1 MGFLDNLKD
10 AFAAGGDREGFNAR
24 RDARLAGELVTKL
37 QLGQIAVR
45 NTQPIE
51 PPRWSKYD
59 GKSRGDSEGQTNYY
73 EGFVGERNQT
83 LKIHIV
89 VDKHG
94 KLQYIRDIDGTV
106 LFDRS
111 RGHTPPPGW
120 D

>member
-1 MGFLDNLKD
+1 MSFWANLRD

-45 NTQPIE
+45 NAQQIE
-51 PPRWSKYD
+51 PPTWSKY
-59 GKSRGDSEGQTNYY
+59 KSTTSRSGTPQTNYF
-73 EGFVGERNQT
+73 EGYIGERDQT
-83 LKIHIV
+83 RKVHIV
-89 VDKHG
+89 IDENG